1 MYRKYEHRKF
11 NKRSEELIEAIN
23 EIIAI
28 EEANG
33 LSMSVRQI
41 HYQLVNRPD
50 YENSAN
56 NVNNLGEL
64 ISNARM
70 AGLVSWTAIEDR
82 TRPFYDQAYT
92 EHPRDVF
99 KGLDEGFKLNKW
111 REQDFMPEVWVEK
124 ESQIDVIG
132 QICNKLEVP
141 FYACKGYNSQSM
153 AWRAGRRMQR
163 YAKRGQRPIIFH
175 LGDLDP
181 SGWDMTRDNRERL
194 SLFAGFPVNVQRIA
208 LNMDQVREFEPWP
221 NPLKRDA
228 GGKLTD
234 SRAQAFRDEF
244 GDESY
249 ELDSLTST
257 QIQHIIEEAVLRV
270 RDRVKWDAAVE
281 QEVEHKRYITDLIET
296 LGFES
301 DSDDD
306 EEDDDDGE

>member
-1 MYRKYEHRKF
+1 MGVYRKYQHQKF
-11 NKRSEELIEAIN
+11 TRRSEELIEAIN
-23 EIIAI
+23 EIIAA

-50 YENSAN
+50 YENTAE
-56 NVNNLGEL
+56 NVNSLGNL

-70 AGLVSWTAIEDR
+70 AGLISWTAIEDR

-132 QICNKLEVP
+132 QICNILEVP

-163 YAKRGQRPIIFH
+163 YARRGQRPIIFH

-181 SGWDMTRDNRERL
+181 SGWDIDPRQPRAAKPLRRFPGERAANR
-194 SLFAGFPVNVQRIA
+194 
-208 LNMDQVREFEPWP
+208 
-221 NPLKRDA
+221 
-228 GGKLTD
+228 
-234 SRAQAFRDEF
+234 
-244 GDESY
+244 
-249 ELDSLTST
+249 
-257 QIQHIIEEAVLRV
+257 IEHRPGARV
-270 RDRVKWDAAVE
+270 RAAPQPAE
-281 QEVEHKRYITDLIET
+281 ARRRRQAHRLARQG
-296 LGFES
+296 LPR
-301 DSDDD
+301 
-306 EEDDDDGE
+306 